1 MGSASVHNTNMH
13 GKRMHSRYTQREH
26 GRRKRDNAS
35 MHSTSTKHEPAYP
48 RDVDDVD
55 GRRPHDV
62 DERYTSAPHA
72 QHE

>member
-1 MGSASVHNTNMH
+1 MGSASVHNTSMH

-35 MHSTSTKHEPAYP
+35 MHSTSTKHEPVYP

-55 GRRPHDV
+55 G
-62 DERYTSAPHA
+62 
-72 QHE
+72 